1 MSQLVCD
8 GGSAILL
15 LNVYLHQQIPKFYRR
30 AGAPE
35 TEGLDILLHH
45 SHQITSLLKG
55 LKVISLK
62 IEDDSKVI
70 CFDSLLN
77 FLYDSIPR
85 GPNASCVAKP
95 PLMKTSQQYKSLIY
109 LAAFAY
115 FPDSTLKIQWQ
126 TRGTQFLPQ
135 AALPHPSLP
144 SCQDSTK
151 AGWQKVKSAFPEHHF
166 EMLYKAYLQ
175 SISNIQRKTI
185 HWKKAIFSAI
195 WTFKS

>member
-8 GGSAILL
+8 GGNAILL

-77 FLYDSIPR
+77 FLYGSIPR

-115 FPDSTLKIQWQ
+115 FPDCATPRRYSDKPEEHSSCLRQLYHIT
-126 TRGTQFLPQ
+126 PYQ
-135 AALPHPSLP
+135 AVRIPPK
-144 SCQDSTK
+144 QVDK
-151 AGWQKVKSAFPEHHF
+151 
-166 EMLYKAYLQ
+166 
-175 SISNIQRKTI
+175 R
-185 HWKKAIFSAI
+185 
-195 WTFKS
+195 